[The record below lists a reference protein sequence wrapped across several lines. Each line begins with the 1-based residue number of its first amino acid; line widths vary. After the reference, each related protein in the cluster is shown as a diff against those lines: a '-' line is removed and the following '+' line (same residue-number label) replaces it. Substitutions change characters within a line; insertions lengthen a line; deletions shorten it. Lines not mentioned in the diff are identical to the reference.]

1 MDFQQVISILLISSV
16 FLTAIFIGV
25 IVMVLHIK
33 TWARQENEE
42 RKKELN
48 ELRNLFLKEIKTVI
62 ENSNQL
68 IKELKK

>member
-33 TWARQENEE
+33 TWAKHENEE
-42 RKKELN
+42 RKKELA
-48 ELRNLFLKEIKTVI
+48 ELRGLFLNEIKKVI
-62 ENSNQL
+62 QESKELINQL
-68 IKELKK
+68 KK

>member
-25 IVMVLHIK
+25 IVLVLHIK
-33 TWARQENEE
+33 KWAIEENEN
-42 RKKELN
+42 RKKELS
-48 ELRNLFLKEIKTVI
+48 ELRSLFLNEIKKVI
-62 ENSNQL
+62 ENSRDL